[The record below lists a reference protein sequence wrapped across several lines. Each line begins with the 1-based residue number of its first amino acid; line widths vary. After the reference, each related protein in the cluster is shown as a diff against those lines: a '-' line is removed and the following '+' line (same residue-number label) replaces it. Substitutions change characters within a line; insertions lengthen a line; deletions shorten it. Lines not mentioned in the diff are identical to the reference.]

1 MTTIRQLPETDVLTG
16 GDLLVVALA
25 SNNRTRNIAA
35 SDAAA
40 YFNQIITGASINI
53 NATTNVITLT
63 LGNGQV
69 ITGSVTP

>member
-25 SNNRTRNIAA
+25 GNNRTRNIAA
-35 SDAAA
+35 SDAAT
-40 YFNQIITGASINI
+40 YFNQIITGASISFNQ
-53 NATTNVITLT
+53 TTKVITLR

-69 ITGSVTP
+69 ITGSVTS